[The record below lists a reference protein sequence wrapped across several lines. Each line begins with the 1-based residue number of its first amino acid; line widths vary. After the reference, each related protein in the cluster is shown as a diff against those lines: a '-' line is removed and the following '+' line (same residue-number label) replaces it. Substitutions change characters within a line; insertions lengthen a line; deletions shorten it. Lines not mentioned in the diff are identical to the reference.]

1 VNPPVRIRLAGGA
14 ALAVL
19 VVGAALAAPSA
30 ALATKPAP
38 EHKVTICHRTNSNT
52 NPYVLITVDIASS
65 GHLKGGHDTQH
76 EGPVWDP
83 TLKAKHL
90 EWGDI
95 IPPYAYQEF
104 SYPGQNMADGG
115 AILEAGCKVQ
125 APSESPSDTP
135 SETPSE
141 EPTPSGDVEGS
152 TGRPDPTPPATDTA
166 VPTERPGDSSS
177 LLLVLAAIALVGGLS
192 ADRARARARR

>member
-1 VNPPVRIRLAGGA
+1 VNTPALTRVAGGA

-19 VVGAALAAPSA
+19 VAALAAPSA

-65 GHLKGGHDTQH
+65 GHLKGGHDTEH
-76 EGPVWDP
+76 EGPVWNP
-83 TLKAKHL
+83 GLKAKHI

-95 IPPYAYQEF
+95 IPPYTYQDV
-104 SYPGQNMADGG
+104 SYPGRNMADGG
-115 AILEAGCKVQ
+115 AILEAGCKVETPE
-125 APSESPSDTP
+125 ATP

-141 EPTPSGDVEGS
+141 EPTPGEPTPSGDVEGS
-152 TGRPDPTPPATDTA
+152 TGRPDPTPPATD
-166 VPTERPGDSSS
+166 
-177 LLLVLAAIALVGGLS
+177 
-192 ADRARARARR
+192 